1 MQLIISPNKEPF
13 TSISTENNT
22 VADNDFNNNI
32 NNNNTVKEGGSYL
45 NSWFK
50 RSCSCAEGFENAYSN
65 SNTVFDFYKYTKL
78 SKNKNY
84 QLNGFNDLQ
93 NIVVH
98 TKTQMKMYYY
108 NFQYKL
114 KEYIDI
120 TDKIIFEPGKGVTIC
135 FWLKIHNLYY
145 NSDSM
150 TILALNLGDET
161 YIKIVVNS
169 AGLHLILNAER
180 GSYYIQSIRDIAINN
195 NTWNHIVWTMSAESS
210 KDWNVY
216 FNGVHHKTIKNQNY
230 PVTKQA
236 TEYIQLIGTDTSYT
250 EYFDGDLGDLRI
262 SNNVLDG
269 DQIQYIYNN
278 PATATNNSSNNSFF
292 QISNNNNLAKTYNKY
307 KSKTWWGSGFVIEE
321 NKVENSQQCEDMCN
335 RHAHCSGATYN
346 PDKKHCWVVKGDGK
360 LTSGLNTDYAF
371 IPSSS
376 SIITT
381 ETPVNI

>member
-1 MQLIISPNKEPF
+1 MDNIRNTIILFCIILFFILLFYSYNNLFKGNADVRKKMQLIISPNKEPF

-120 TDKIIFEPGKGVTIC
+120 TDKIIFEQVKAS
-135 FWLKIHNLYY
+135 L
-145 NSDSM
+145 
-150 TILALNLGDET
+150 
-161 YIKIVVNS
+161 
-169 AGLHLILNAER
+169 
-180 GSYYIQSIRDIAINN
+180 
-195 NTWNHIVWTMSAESS
+195 
-210 KDWNVY
+210 
-216 FNGVHHKTIKNQNY
+216 
-230 PVTKQA
+230 
-236 TEYIQLIGTDTSYT
+236 
-250 EYFDGDLGDLRI
+250 
-262 SNNVLDG
+262 
-269 DQIQYIYNN
+269 
-278 PATATNNSSNNSFF
+278 
-292 QISNNNNLAKTYNKY
+292 
-307 KSKTWWGSGFVIEE
+307 FVF
-321 NKVENSQQCEDMCN
+321 
-335 RHAHCSGATYN
+335 G
-346 PDKKHCWVVKGDGK
+346 
-360 LTSGLNTDYAF
+360 
-371 IPSSS
+371 
-376 SIITT
+376 
-381 ETPVNI
+381 